1 MHKKNRHHQNSAS
14 HKFPLMPR
22 EAVFSDIFLKAK
34 KISDKRRDNMVLL
47 AKESLENV
55 LTVVFN
61 HADALM

>member
-1 MHKKNRHHQNSAS
+1 
-14 HKFPLMPR
+14 MPR